1 MERKNEHQGE
11 IKDPKKITVEFVGRI
26 KNMKEKTHKKTTEL
40 KNERE
45 NEREREIIGIGNNGY
60 QLSIT

>member
-1 MERKNEHQGE
+1 MREKTY
-11 IKDPKKITVEFVGRI
+11 KKI
-26 KNMKEKTHKKTTEL
+26 TEL

-45 NEREREIIGIGNNGY
+45 NEREIVGIGNNGY

>member
-11 IKDPKKITVEFVGRI
+11 VKDPRKSTAEFVGRI
-26 KNMKEKTHKKTTEL
+26 KSMKEKTHKKITEL

-45 NEREREIIGIGNNGY
+45 NEREIVGIGNNGY